1 MAKHRELLIAIAD
14 GEHVRFVRPGEN
26 GAPHEEA
33 ALHSPTAH
41 IRSTELRSDHPGAAF
56 HSDSSAHHALAP
68 HSDPKILEKA
78 NFAEIVAARL
88 NTGAAQGAFDNL
100 VLVATPRSLNAIRQ
114 HLDAATAAHIVG
126 TLAKDLVKIPDAEL
140 WPHLRRW
147 LRPTRRRTKRG

>member
-14 GEHVRFVRPGEN
+14 GEHARFVRPGED
-26 GAPHEEA
+26 GALHEEA
-33 ALHSPTAH
+33 VLQSPTAH
-41 IRSTELRSDHPGAAF
+41 MRSAELRTDHPGAIF

-68 HSDPKILEKA
+68 HSDPKTLEKG
-78 NFAEIVAARL
+78 NFAEVVAARL
-88 NTGAAQGAFDNL
+88 NTGAAQGAFDDL

-114 HLDAATAAHIVG
+114 HLDAATVARVVG

-147 LRPTRRRTKRG
+147 VRPTRQRTKRG